1 MGSFVLWVDV
11 RVGWGGDGLHQS
23 NIPRF
28 LVQNIPMNLRK
39 AEIVCASGLHDFRSF
54 ISIAQKETLHI

>member
-23 NIPRF
+23 SIPRF

-39 AEIVCASGLHDFRSF
+39 AE
-54 ISIAQKETLHI
+54 KETLHI

>member
-1 MGSFVLWVDV
+1 MLCRVQIKRRTCPEEVPDGFFCVMRNVLG
-11 RVGWGGDGLHQS
+11 RGDGLRQS

-39 AEIVCASGLHDFRSF
+39 AE
-54 ISIAQKETLHI
+54 KETLHI